1 MSDDMRMITGE
12 TANDA
17 SRPQVDGVA
26 RGEAIRLILGE
37 MTKGIGRQ
45 TTVGGYDSYQQMA
58 AVAAVQLDKTLVT
71 LLAARRRRATER
83 MTAGG
88 LAPLEESVLRF
99 LLERG
104 ATTATKLARLL
115 GVKRPTV
122 TVTVRRLH
130 RYGLGRVT
138 TTPQIDGW
146 LSSSRR

>member
-1 MSDDMRMITGE
+1 MRMITGE

-88 LAPLEESVLRF
+88 LGPVGGNVLR
-99 LLERG
+99 LLLRRG
-104 ATTATKLARLL
+104 GSNANKTVRLV
-115 GVKRPTV
+115 GVKK
-122 TVTVRRLH
+122 
-130 RYGLGRVT
+130 
-138 TTPQIDGW
+138 
-146 LSSSRR
+146 